1 MKKAISFQP
10 FQCYTPTLDVEVKKM
25 KKKIIGISM
34 IAFLLFI
41 GGWLVFKSPLL
52 TDKSLPVSVNQDGTS
67 ILEVNAEEADGRPF
81 KTYNITAEEKDWQI
95 SNGKK
100 VDAWTYNGTVPG
112 EEIRVTEGDFVK
124 VHLTNELDVPVTIHW
139 HGVLLPNKMD
149 GVPGLTQDAV
159 QPGESFTYEF
169 IAEDAG
175 TFWYHSHQHSSLQV
189 DKGLYGSLVVE
200 EKQKKYDK
208 DEFFMLDEWAIEQ
221 DKQNLSN
228 MGGMMMGS
236 MSGDGEADTKQ
247 MYDTFTIN
255 GKAGSSIEPLIL
267 NEGETARLRF
277 VNAGYQVHRL
287 VFPEGSIEVIE
298 TDGEEVSDNTE
309 SSNVVEIAPGER
321 IDVAF
326 TKLNGEPAVIG
337 QSNSIEHAE
346 DMKIPVVTKK
356 DDVSAAMNT
365 HLSSNTSV
373 VDGTTFGSEN
383 LIFNKAP
390 SYPDVTYNMDLSMGM
405 DMGEGMA
412 FQINDETF
420 PNTPPIQVGKGDI
433 VKVEITNSGRMN
445 HPMHLHGHRFQVTSK
460 NGKELDSPLVKDL
473 IHVKPG
479 ETYTIYFKANNQ
491 GEWLFHCHDN
501 NHADRGMVTIV
512 DYKGVYS
519 PFELGGKNNNSPN

>member
-1 MKKAISFQP
+1 
-10 FQCYTPTLDVEVKKM
+10 
-25 KKKIIGISM
+25 
-34 IAFLLFI
+34 
-41 GGWLVFKSPLL
+41 
-52 TDKSLPVSVNQDGTS
+52 
-67 ILEVNAEEADGRPF
+67 
-81 KTYNITAEEKDWQI
+81 
-95 SNGKK
+95 
-100 VDAWTYNGTVPG
+100 
-112 EEIRVTEGDFVK
+112 
-124 VHLTNELDVPVTIHW
+124 
-139 HGVLLPNKMD
+139 
-149 GVPGLTQDAV
+149 
-159 QPGESFTYEF
+159 
-169 IAEDAG
+169 
-175 TFWYHSHQHSSLQV
+175 
-189 DKGLYGSLVVE
+189 
-200 EKQKKYDK
+200 
-208 DEFFMLDEWAIEQ
+208 
-221 DKQNLSN
+221 
-228 MGGMMMGS
+228 

-247 MYDTFTIN
+247 MYDTFTVN
-255 GKAGSSIEPLIL
+255 GKAGSSIDPLIL
-267 NEGETARLRF
+267 NDGQTARLRF

-326 TKLNGEPAVIG
+326 TKQDGEPTVIG
-337 QSNSIEHAE
+337 QSNNIEHAE

-356 DDVSAAMNT
+356 SDVSVAMNT

-383 LIFNKAP
+383 LIFNKTPAN
-390 SYPDVTYNMDLSMGM
+390 PDVTYNMDLSMGM
-405 DMGEGMA
+405 DMGKGMA

-420 PNTPPIQVGKGDI
+420 PNTPPIQVESGDI